1 MVLMFKS
8 IIIGATGATG
18 RKVLKQLTANEKCTE
33 ITSIGRRKLDS
44 NQLND
49 KINHIVIDSLL
60 DLSQIERNW
69 ENHDMFFNCIGTT
82 KKKAGGAD
90 QFYEI
95 EYGISNEA
103 ARVASKSNIR
113 HASLIS
119 ASGANHNLWAK
130 KWIHP
135 LFYSKTM
142 GRKEQTIISNY
153 PFQKISIFKPG
164 MLIRNMES
172 KSILDKFLK
181 NSGFGLDVDILA
193 KAMIE
198 DAQRVFQN
206 KRATKTMYYE
216 GNDCITDLC
225 EGSS

>member
-1 MVLMFKS
+1 MFKS

-18 RKVLKQLTANEKCTE
+18 RKVLEQLTTNDMCSEV
-33 ITSIGRRKLDS
+33 TSIGRRKLDS

>member
-1 MVLMFKS
+1 MFKS

-216 GNDCITDLC
+216 GNDSITHLC

>member
-1 MVLMFKS
+1 MFKS

>member
-1 MVLMFKS
+1 MFKS

-225 EGSS
+225 KGST

>member
-1 MVLMFKS
+1 MNFKS
-8 IIIGATGATG
+8 IIIGGTGATG
-18 RKVLKQLTANEKCTE
+18 REVLRQLTKNEKCSQ

-60 DLSQIERNW
+60 NLSQIEKNW
-69 ENHDMFFNCIGTT
+69 ENHDVFFNCIGTT

-103 ARVASKSNIR
+103 ARVAYKSNIP

-142 GRKEQTIISNY
+142 GQKEETIVSNY
-153 PFQKISIFKPG
+153 PFQKISIFRPG
-164 MLIRNMES
+164 MLIRNMEN

-181 NSGFGLDVDILA
+181 NSSFGLNVSILA
-193 KAMIE
+193 KAMIK
-198 DAQRVFQN
+198 DAETVFQN
-206 KRATKTMYYE
+206 KRVTKTMYYE
-216 GNDCITDLC
+216 GNVNITNFS
-225 EGSS
+225 EHNF

>member
-1 MVLMFKS
+1 MFKS

-60 DLSQIERNW
+60 DLSQIEKNW

-82 KKKAGGAD
+82 KKKAGGAN

-225 EGSS
+225 KGST

>member
-1 MVLMFKS
+1 MNFKS

-18 RKVLKQLTANEKCTE
+18 RKVLKQLSLNEKCSH

-44 NQLND
+44 EQMHD
-49 KINHIVIDSLL
+49 KINHVTIDTLL
-60 DLSQIERNW
+60 DLSKTEHYWI
-69 ENHDMFFNCIGTT
+69 NHDVFFNCIGTT
-82 KKKAGGAD
+82 KKRAGGAD
-90 QFYEI
+90 QFYDI

-103 ARVASKSNIR
+103 ARVASKSNIP

-142 GRKEQTIISNY
+142 GQKEETIVSNY
-153 PFQKISIFKPG
+153 PFQRISIFRPG
-164 MLIRNMES
+164 MLIRNMENN
-172 KSILDKFLK
+172 SILDKFLK
-181 NSGFGLDVDILA
+181 NSGFGLNVSILA

-198 DAQRVFQN
+198 DAETVFQN
-206 KRATKTMYYE
+206 KRHTKIMCYE
-216 GNDCITDLC
+216 GNVNITNMSDQNF
-225 EGSS
+225 

>member
-1 MVLMFKS
+1 MFKS

-119 ASGANHNLWAK
+119 ARGANHNLWAK

-135 LFYSKTM
+135 LFYSNTM

-206 KRATKTMYYE
+206 KRATKIMCYE
-216 GNDCITDLC
+216 GNNCITDLC

>member
-1 MVLMFKS
+1 MFKS

-60 DLSQIERNW
+60 DLSQIEKNW

-225 EGSS
+225 KGST